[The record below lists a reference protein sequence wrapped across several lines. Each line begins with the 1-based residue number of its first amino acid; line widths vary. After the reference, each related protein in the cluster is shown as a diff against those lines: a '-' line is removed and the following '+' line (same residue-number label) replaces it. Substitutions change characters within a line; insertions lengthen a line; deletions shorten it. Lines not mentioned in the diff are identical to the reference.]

1 MVGCK
6 DRRCDNTTERIDKLF
21 VENLVKDST
30 DHPLWSRII
39 MIYDWL
45 STTTTDEESLWF
57 MIDYHL
63 DKGIKKWGNQD
74 SLFDNPS
81 VLIIKKTLNLQIK
94 SYYRPSPKIKQH
106 NSTNL
111 K

>member
-1 MVGCK
+1 
-6 DRRCDNTTERIDKLF
+6 
-21 VENLVKDST
+21 
-30 DHPLWSRII
+30 

-81 VLIIKKTLNLQIK
+81 VLLIKKKLLI
-94 SYYRPSPKIKQH
+94 YKQ
-106 NSTNL
+106 NPIIGQAL
-111 K
+111 KLSNTIQPIYNRREYLFLISNT